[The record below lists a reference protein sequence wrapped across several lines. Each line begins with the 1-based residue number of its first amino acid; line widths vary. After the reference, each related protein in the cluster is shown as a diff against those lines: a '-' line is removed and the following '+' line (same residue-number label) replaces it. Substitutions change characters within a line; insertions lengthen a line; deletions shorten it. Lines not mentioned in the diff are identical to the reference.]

1 MARPQHKQD
10 SELTQFDDLRTWLG
24 QVEEIGQLERISG
37 AHWDLE
43 VGALNEIICE
53 RLPAPP
59 ALLFENVAGH
69 QGEGRVLA
77 NMMETMERTALTLNL
92 PLGLSTME
100 VIDRLR
106 TRLGNLVP
114 VEPRVVP
121 TGPVMENRKTGKD
134 INILEIP
141 VPRWHSGDGGRY
153 LGTAHL
159 VVTRDPETGLENVGC
174 YRVMVHESDKLALY
188 ISPGK
193 HGRMHMEKTLQAGKP
208 VQVAMAFGQ
217 HPLMFVAASQAVPP
231 GLSEYAWAGG
241 LVEQPLTV
249 IEAPLTGLRVPAA
262 AEIVVEGE
270 IIPGDTRPEG
280 PFGEW
285 TGYYASAR
293 RSEPVVQLKA
303 LYHRDN
309 PILTAAPPFRP
320 TIHGMYRSMLRSA
333 MIWERGRAGRG
344 AGRLRRLRAAA
355 GPAFHDRHLHQAT
368 LPRSCQA
375 GRDHGRP
382 VSRGGVSRP
391 LRGGGGRRRGHHQPE
406 RGGLGHVH
414 TLQPRGV
421 HRHHPPHLERAAG
434 SHHPAGQEGFEFPR
448 HHRRHP
454 ALRVEGP
461 VSGGQPDRQENPR
474 PSVRQVERR
483 VGPGG
488 TGAPAIGPQGGAIRA
503 GIPRPPLHS
512 RRRNLI

>member
-1 MARPQHKQD
+1 MARPQRIHD
-10 SELTQFDDLRTWLG
+10 EGLTPFDDLRLWLA

-59 ALLFENVAGH
+59 ALLFEKVAGH
-69 QGEGRVLA
+69 DGNGRVLA

-92 PLGLSTME
+92 PLDLSTME

-106 TRLGNLVP
+106 TRLANLVP
-114 VEPRVVP
+114 VEPRVLP
-121 TGPVMENRKTGKD
+121 TGPVLENRKTGKD
-134 INILEIP
+134 INILDIP

-159 VVTRDPETGLENVGC
+159 VVTRDPETGEENVGC
-174 YRVMVHESDKLALY
+174 YRVMVHEGDKLALY

-193 HGRMHMEKTLQAGKP
+193 HGRMHMEKTLRAGKP

-231 GLSEYAWAGG
+231 GVSEYAWAGG
-241 LVEQPLTV
+241 LVEQPLSV

-270 IIPGDTRPEG
+270 IVPGDTRPEG

-293 RSEPVVQLKA
+293 RAEPVVRLKA
-303 LYHRDN
+303 LYHRDD
-309 PILTAAPPFRP
+309 PILTGAPPFRP

-333 MIWERGRAGRG
+333 MIWNGVE
-344 AGRLRRLRAAA
+344 
-355 GPAFHDRHLHQAT
+355 
-368 LPRSCQA
+368 
-375 GRDHGRP
+375 
-382 VSRGGVSRP
+382 RGGVPDVVGVYVPPPAQRFMIVVAIRQRYPGHAKQAAMMAAQCHAGAYLGRYVVVVDDDVDITNLNEVVWAMCTRSNPEESIDIIRRTWSGPLDPIIPRDKKGLNSRAIIDATRP
-391 LRGGGGRRRGHHQPE
+391 FEWRDQFPAVSQIDKETHDAVSGRWKDELDRVVRGH
-406 RGGLGHVH
+406 
-414 TLQPRGV
+414 
-421 HRHHPPHLERAAG
+421 
-434 SHHPAGQEGFEFPR
+434 
-448 HHRRHP
+448 
-454 ALRVEGP
+454 
-461 VSGGQPDRQENPR
+461 RQ
-474 PSVRQVERR
+474 
-483 VGPGG
+483 
-488 TGAPAIGPQGGAIRA
+488 
-503 GIPRPPLHS
+503 
-512 RRRNLI
+512 

>member
-1 MARPQHKQD
+1 MARPQRMQD
-10 SELTQFDDLRTWLG
+10 EGLTPFDDLRLWLA

-92 PLGLSTME
+92 PLDLSTIE

-106 TRLGNLVP
+106 IRLGNLTP
-114 VEPRVVP
+114 LEPRVLAS
-121 TGPVMENRKTGKD
+121 GPVMENRKTGKD
-134 INILEIP
+134 IDILDIP

-159 VVTRDPETGLENVGC
+159 VVTRDPETGAENVGC
-174 YRVMVHESDKLALY
+174 YRVMVHEGDKLALY

-231 GLSEYAWAGG
+231 GVSEYAWAGG
-241 LVEQPLTV
+241 LVEQPLSV

-270 IIPGDTRPEG
+270 IVPGDTRPEG

-293 RSEPVVQLKA
+293 RAEPVVQLKA

-309 PILTAAPPFRP
+309 PILTGAPPFRP

-333 MIWERGRAGRG
+333 MIWNGVE
-344 AGRLRRLRAAA
+344 
-355 GPAFHDRHLHQAT
+355 Q
-368 LPRSCQA
+368 
-375 GRDHGRP
+375 
-382 VSRGGVSRP
+382 GGVPDVVGVYVPPPAQRFMIVVAVRQRYPGHAKQAALMAAQCHAGAYLGRYVVVVDDDVDITSLNEVVWAMCTRSNPVDSIDIIRRTWSGPLDPIIPRDKKGLNSRAIIDATRP
-391 LRGGGGRRRGHHQPE
+391 FE
-406 RGGLGHVH
+406 WKD
-414 TLQPRGV
+414 
-421 HRHHPPHLERAAG
+421 
-434 SHHPAGQEGFEFPR
+434 EFPAVSQIDKET
-448 HHRRHP
+448 HDS
-454 ALRVEGP
+454 
-461 VSGGQPDRQENPR
+461 VSGKWRDELDRV
-474 PSVRQVERR
+474 VRGYRQ
-483 VGPGG
+483 
-488 TGAPAIGPQGGAIRA
+488 
-503 GIPRPPLHS
+503 
-512 RRRNLI
+512 